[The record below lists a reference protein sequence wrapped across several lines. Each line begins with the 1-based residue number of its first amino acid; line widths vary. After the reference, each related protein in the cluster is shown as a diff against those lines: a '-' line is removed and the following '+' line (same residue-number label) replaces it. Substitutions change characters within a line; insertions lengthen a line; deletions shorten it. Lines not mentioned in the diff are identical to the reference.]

1 MSPKSFFSVRVLIL
15 IFILVGCSFSQSA
28 LPSLAG
34 SWEFRLT
41 PNPNATGSTAV
52 VPGLATF
59 TTDGSVIETDS
70 SEVISGQILPDTFA
84 TPGHGIWQP
93 GPAIGNLLVQFTSIV
108 TNSDSS
114 LRAKKIYTMTV
125 RLTAKGTQFR
135 GAYIFELVNPNGQ
148 HGLGSG
154 SGTVTGQLMVH
165 PLLP

>member
-1 MSPKSFFSVRVLIL
+1 MPPKSFFSRVLIL
-15 IFILVGCSFSQSA
+15 IFMFVGCSLGQSA

-41 PNPNATGSTAV
+41 PNSNTTV

-70 SEVISGQILPDTFA
+70 SEVISGQILPHTFA

-93 GPAIGNLLVQFTSIV
+93 GPAIGNLFVQFTSIV
-108 TNSDSS
+108 TNSDGS
-114 LRAKKIYTMTV
+114 LRAKKIYTMIV
-125 RLTAKGTQFR
+125 RLTANRTQFR
-135 GAYIFELVNPNGQ
+135 GAYSFELVNPSQ
-148 HGLGSG
+148 HSIGSG

>member
-1 MSPKSFFSVRVLIL
+1 MKRTSFFSSRVLIL
-15 IFILVGCSFSQSA
+15 IFILGGCSFGQSV

-41 PNPNATGSTAV
+41 PNPDATGSTRV
-52 VPGLATF
+52 VSGLATF

-70 SEVISGQILPDTFA
+70 SEVIPGQILRETFA

-93 GPAIGNLLVQFTSIV
+93 GPAAGNLFVQFTSIV
-108 TNSDSS
+108 TNPDGS

-125 RLTAKGTQFR
+125 RLTANGTQFR
-135 GAYIFELVNPNGQ
+135 GAYNFELVNPDGQ
-148 HGLGSG
+148 HGLASG